1 MEPNAYV
8 SSLSAPLARAAA
20 LLNSRVS
27 AGTLPPV
34 ARLCLWSSVVSH
46 LMERFCEGL
55 SRVKKCSVPG
65 RGLMSLDVGHAYA
78 RAMNLCPVPALVLPR
93 DKAYVDAYVSAFYY
107 DSEVDVLQWVAQHK
121 ALYPLRVARAVLL
134 HGGVAAGLKKK
145 QLKDCVAAIE
155 GLYELPAAGD
165 AGDAR

>member
-8 SSLSAPLARAAA
+8 VSLSAPLARAAA

-34 ARLCLWSSVVSH
+34 ARLCLWSSIVSH
-46 LMERFCEGL
+46 LMERFSEGF

-78 RAMNLCPVPALVLPR
+78 RAMNQCPVPALVLPR
-93 DKAYVDAYVSAFYY
+93 DKAYVDAYVSAFYF
-107 DSEVDVLQWVAQHK
+107 DAETDVLQWVAKNK
-121 ALYPLRVARAVLL
+121 ALYPLRLARAVVLNGI
-134 HGGVAAGLKKK
+134 GGALKKK
-145 QLKDCVAAIE
+145 QLKDVLAAIDAM
-155 GLYELPAAGD
+155 YELPPLG
-165 AGDAR
+165 GGGGE